1 MGNLYFCI
9 EYIAKN
15 RVSDMERFTSLKDN
29 QVVILSLKPK
39 LWRERNEIIRV
50 TVYEFCPYR
59 RNADRLRLHQSECR
73 YDYADHDAAHDGEDD
88 RAYHGAHPCVHRTN
102 HHS

>member
-1 MGNLYFCI
+1 MGNLYFYI
-9 EYIAKN
+9 DIIAKKEG
-15 RVSDMERFTSLKDN
+15 SDMERFTSLK
-29 QVVILSLKPK
+29 VRLPEILCVKPK

-50 TVYEFCPYR
+50 IVYEFCPYR

-73 YDYADHDAAHDGEDD
+73 YDYADHDAAHDGDDD